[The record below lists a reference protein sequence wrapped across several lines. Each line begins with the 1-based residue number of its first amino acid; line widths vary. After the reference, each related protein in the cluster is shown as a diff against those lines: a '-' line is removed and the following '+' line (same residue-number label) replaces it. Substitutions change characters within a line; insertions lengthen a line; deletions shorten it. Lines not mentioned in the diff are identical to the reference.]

1 MKHLYLTAVLA
12 VSMLGAAH
20 GQARPATKPAA
31 KAAAKPAAKPA
42 AAPAAAVEEAPA
54 DQEAP
59 QYAGLYL
66 NGKRVSEID
75 CYGMDEYTIVY
86 PYLAPLDICNYF
98 VVGLRAG
105 SLNNKGE
112 FVNELREYTTYSDGD
127 ADAVRAKYAN
137 KGYGVITRSGL
148 LERFNAH
155 REYRPGEGYV
165 AEANLPS
172 LNLLKYTDY
181 DPGKYSGSV
190 LYVEIYTY
198 THSGRFTD
206 RGEAIFTST
215 KIYTSAP
222 IALKNRVSTGT
233 AGLKDSN
240 ARKGLSFVPIVG
252 AVAMAATKGK
262 PLPEMTAEACE
273 YPGTAVSMT
282 AIKKV
287 GRDDIGEEVLTK

>member
-1 MKHLYLTAVLA
+1 MKHVYLTAVLA

-20 GQARPATKPAA
+20 GQARPAAKPV
-31 KAAAKPAAKPA
+31 AKPAAKTATTPTPEA
-42 AAPAAAVEEAPA
+42 EEAPAA

-59 QYAGLYL
+59 KYAGLYL

-75 CYGMDEYTIVY
+75 CYGMNEYTIVY
-86 PYLAPLDICNYF
+86 PYLAPLDVCSYF
-98 VVGLRAG
+98 SIGLRAG
-105 SLNNKGE
+105 SMNSKGQ
-112 FVNELREYTTYSDGD
+112 FVNELREFTMYKDGD
-127 ADAVRAKYAN
+127 ADAVRAKYAS

-155 REYRPGEGYV
+155 REYRPSEEYF
-165 AEANLPS
+165 ADENMPS
-172 LNLLKYTDY
+172 VNLLKYTDF

-190 LYVEIYTY
+190 MYVEIYTY

-206 RGEAIFTST
+206 QGEAIFTST

-222 IALKNRVSTGT
+222 IALKNRVSTGP

-252 AVAMAATKGK
+252 AVTQAMKGK

-282 AIKKV
+282 TIKKV

>member
-1 MKHLYLTAVLA
+1 
-12 VSMLGAAH
+12 MLGAAH
-20 GQARPATKPAA
+20 GQARPAA
-31 KAAAKPAAKPA
+31 KSVAKPAAKPA
-42 AAPAAAVEEAPA
+42 AKAAAAPAATEEETAAAEEAPA

-75 CYGMDEYTIVY
+75 CYGMNEYTIVY
-86 PYLAPLDICNYF
+86 PYLAPLDVCNYF
-98 VVGLRAG
+98 SIGLRAG
-105 SLNNKGE
+105 SLNNKGQ
-112 FVNELREYTTYSDGD
+112 FVNELREFTMYKDGD

-155 REYRPGEGYV
+155 REYRPSEEYF
-165 AEANLPS
+165 AEENMPS
-172 LNLLKYTDY
+172 VNLLKYTEF

-190 LYVEIYTY
+190 MYVEIYTY

-206 RGEAIFTST
+206 QGDAIYTST
-215 KIYTSAP
+215 KVYTSAP
-222 IALKNRVSTGT
+222 IALKNRISTGT

-262 PLPEMTAEACE
+262 PLPEMTAEGCD

-287 GRDDIGEEVLTK
+287 GRDNIGEEVLTK

>member
-1 MKHLYLTAVLA
+1 MKHFYLTAVLA

-20 GQARPATKPAA
+20 GQARPAAKPVA
-31 KAAAKPAAKPA
+31 KAAVKPATAPTA
-42 AAPAAAVEEAPA
+42 AAEEAPA

-75 CYGMDEYTIVY
+75 CYGMNEYTIVY
-86 PYLAPLDICNYF
+86 PYLGPLDMCSHF
-98 VVGLRAG
+98 AVGLRAG
-105 SLNNKGE
+105 SVNNKGE
-112 FVNELREYTTYSDGD
+112 FVNELREFTMYRDGD
-127 ADAVRAKYAN
+127 ADAVRAKYAS

-155 REYRPGEGYV
+155 REYRPGEAYA
-165 AEANLPS
+165 AEENMPS

-181 DPGKYSGSV
+181 DPGKYTGSV

-206 RGEAIFTST
+206 QGEAIYTYT
-215 KIYTSAP
+215 KIYSSAP
-222 IALKNRVSTGT
+222 IALKNRVSTGP
-233 AGLKDSN
+233 AGLKESN
-240 ARKGLSFVPIVG
+240 AKKGLSFVPIVG
-252 AVAMAATKGK
+252 AVAMAMKGK

-282 AIKKV
+282 AIKNV